1 MRLKQKYRSLDND
14 KEIGHVRAW
23 RQTNIKF
30 ILKYAAIIP
39 TTSAI
44 LYALY
49 TVHTRARP
57 STKGIN
63 QGSK

>member
-14 KEIGHVRAW
+14 KEMGHVHAW

-39 TTSAI
+39 MTNTI

-49 TVHTRARP
+49 AVYARARP
-57 STKGIN
+57 LTKGIN